1 MNASTAIRAA
11 ETSTAP
17 LLDELTSVLHWAASV
32 PQACVTQTDPMVA
45 RTIETPLGSMIA
57 AASRDGLCL
66 LEFADRPALER
77 EVKDLS
83 RLLSRPL
90 ISEPHESEIGT
101 SRVPGLEHLQ
111 TVERELRAY
120 FDGTLRDFSVTLNLP
135 GTAFERRV
143 WAALAQ
149 IPYGETT
156 SYGRMAFKLGMPGA
170 ARAVGRANGR
180 NRVAIVVP
188 CHRVVNEDG
197 SLCGYGGGVDR
208 KQRLLELERAAV
220 VQPVLFG

>member
-1 MNASTAIRAA
+1 MNASTAVRADD
-11 ETSTAP
+11 TSSAP
-17 LLDELTSVLHWAASV
+17 LVDELSNVLHWAASV
-32 PQACVTQTDPMVA
+32 PQACVTQTDPIVA

-66 LEFADRPALER
+66 LEFGDRPALER
-77 EVKDLS
+77 EVKDLA
-83 RLLSRPL
+83 RLLSRPV
-90 ISEPHESEIGT
+90 ISEPHAADLGP
-101 SRVPGLEHLQ
+101 SRVPGLEHLH
-111 TVERELRAY
+111 TVERELHEY
-120 FDGTLRDFSVTLNLP
+120 FDGTLKDFSVTLNLP
-135 GTAFERRV
+135 GSAFERRV

-149 IPYGETT
+149 IPFGETT

-208 KQRLLELERAAV
+208 KQRLLDLERASAT
-220 VQPVLFG
+220 QPVLFG